1 MPVTDDKVISIK
13 YRLTSDTGEVLDE
26 SQDEPLEYLHG
37 HDNIVP
43 GLEKAL
49 DGLDVGAKKKVTVQP
64 EDAYGAYDEDLQ
76 MTAELAE
83 FGDDVPE
90 VGMVIE
96 LEDDDGE
103 VVEALVTKIEKDL
116 VHLDANDPLAGKTL
130 HFEVEIVDIREA
142 TPDELEHGHP
152 HGDGCE
158 DEDLDDDEG

>member
-13 YRLTSDTGEVLDE
+13 YRLTSDAGEVLDE

-64 EDAYGAYDEDLQ
+64 EDAYGDYDDDLQ

-130 HFEVEIVDIREA
+130 HFEVEIVGIREA